1 MRPLRPPTGLRE
13 RLLLWLLAPLA
24 AILAASIVFDYRLAR
39 ETADAA
45 YDHSLADATLDI
57 ASHIKASGQ
66 SAQLVLS
73 AEAEEML
80 RSDATERIYFA
91 VRNPRGELL
100 AGDADLPA
108 LAASDS
114 DRPRFVDARY
124 HGSPIRLAI
133 LAVRSAGDRLIVTVA
148 ETMKKR
154 DRASRR
160 ILAAMVVPNLSLM
173 VATVLVIYFGVRRG
187 LAPLDDIEREIARRS
202 PRDLQPLAVDA
213 APREVQ
219 PMLARL
225 NLLFELLREAA
236 AAQQRFLA
244 DAAHQLRTPLA
255 GLQTQIELVAA
266 EGQFSEHGDRL
277 ARINEATDRIN
288 HLVTQLL
295 TFARAEPSTTAT
307 QSFQEVPLH
316 DLVEESASIFI
327 DRALARNI
335 DLGFDIAPAHCEGIR
350 WMLREAL
357 GNLIDNALRY
367 TPAGGSVTVSSG
379 VRGGRPFLAV
389 EDNGPGIPETERGRV
404 CDRFYR
410 IPGASGDGCGL
421 GLAIV
426 REIAQLHSGELELAE
441 ADGGGLRIALSF
453 PAVAARPA

>member
-1 MRPLRPPTGLRE
+1 
-13 RLLLWLLAPLA
+13 
-24 AILAASIVFDYRLAR
+24 
-39 ETADAA
+39 
-45 YDHSLADATLDI
+45 
-57 ASHIKASGQ
+57 
-66 SAQLVLS
+66 
-73 AEAEEML
+73 
-80 RSDATERIYFA
+80 
-91 VRNPRGELL
+91 
-100 AGDADLPA
+100 
-108 LAASDS
+108 
-114 DRPRFVDARY
+114 
-124 HGSPIRLAI
+124 
-133 LAVRSAGDRLIVTVA
+133 
-148 ETMKKR
+148 
-154 DRASRR
+154 
-160 ILAAMVVPNLSLM
+160 
-173 VATVLVIYFGVRRG
+173 
-187 LAPLDDIEREIARRS
+187 
-202 PRDLQPLAVDA
+202 
-213 APREVQ
+213 
-219 PMLARL
+219 MLARL

-266 EGQFSEHGDRL
+266 EGQFSEHGERL

-307 QSFQEVPLH
+307 QSFQVVPLH
-316 DLVEESASIFI
+316 ELVEESASIFI

-335 DLGFDIAPAHCEGIR
+335 DLGFDIAPARCAGIR

-379 VRGGRPFLAV
+379 LRDGRPYLTV
-389 EDNGPGIPETERGRV
+389 VDNGPGIPEAERGRV

-426 REIAQLHSGELELAE
+426 REIAQLHGGELELAD
-441 ADGGGLRIALSF
+441 ASGGGLHVALRF
-453 PAVAARPA
+453 PARSSPLR